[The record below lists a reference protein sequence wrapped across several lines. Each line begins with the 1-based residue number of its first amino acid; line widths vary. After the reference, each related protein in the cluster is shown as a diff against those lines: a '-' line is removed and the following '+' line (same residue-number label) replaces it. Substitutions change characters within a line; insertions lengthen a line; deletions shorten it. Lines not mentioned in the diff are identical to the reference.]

1 MKFNV
6 KEFVESLPQLDLT
19 VKTAPAE
26 FEERVQR
33 VRGELEKRG
42 LPCGFAYGNEM
53 RPGDTGWLTGYD
65 PQIESAGVV
74 IGPEK
79 VLLIGGPEGR
89 MLAEEMMQVGEFRS
103 LVEFKI
109 PEEDYPGVS
118 FSSLED
124 VLREACGRDVSTVG
138 LLTLPDIVPTS
149 VTNLLARHGKLADAS
164 DILLEFRYSKS
175 EGEQEMMRVAAGIS
189 TYGMRAMV
197 EAIEPGLRE
206 TEVAACGEYTVKAMG
221 SDRYGFSTIVCS
233 GVRAS
238 NVLGRASNKVI
249 ENGDM
254 VVLGISARYE
264 GLTSCLGRTVVVG
277 DAHPDQM
284 ELLSHALEAYEEAVK
299 HLRYG
304 GPARDVDITV
314 RKHLDRFGLSPLYS
328 LVHGIGWTE
337 AMEGKGA
344 ATQHS
349 IYTFPMNISVMVDLG
364 IFAEPFKSLPAQ
376 RVGLRYED
384 PYLINGEGKT
394 ERLTD
399 LTLRAEEL
407 LAHR

>member
-1 MKFNV
+1 MRFDV
-6 KEFVESLPQLDLT
+6 KDFVESLPQLDLT
-19 VKTAPAE
+19 VRTQRSE
-26 FEERVQR
+26 FEERVKR

-42 LPCGFAYGNEM
+42 LSCGFAYGNEM

-65 PQIESAGVV
+65 PQIESAAVV
-74 IGPEK
+74 VGPDK

-89 MLAEEMMQVGEFRS
+89 MYAEEMMQVGEYRN

-109 PEEDYPGVS
+109 PEEDYPGVG
-118 FSSLED
+118 FSRLEE
-124 VLREACGRDVSTVG
+124 VLLEACGRDISTIG
-138 LLTLPDIVPTS
+138 MLTLPDVVPTS
-149 VTNLLARHGKLADAS
+149 ITNLVARHGKLVDAS
-164 DILLEFRYSKS
+164 DILLDLRYNKS
-175 EGEQEMMRVAAGIS
+175 ESEQKLMRVAAKIS
-189 TYGMRAMV
+189 TCGMRAMA

-206 TEVAACGEYTVKAMG
+206 TEVAGCGEYAVKAMG
-221 SDRYGFSTIVCS
+221 ADRYGFSTIVSS

-249 ENGDM
+249 DRGDM

-277 DAHPDQM
+277 RAHPDQL
-284 ELLSHALEAYEEAVK
+284 ELLQHALEAYEEAVE

-304 GPARDVDITV
+304 GPARNVDTAA
-314 RKHLDRFGLSPLYS
+314 RRHLARFGLSPLYS

-349 IYTFPMNISVMVDLG
+349 TYSFHENISVMVDLG
-364 IFAEPFKSLPAQ
+364 IFGQSFRSLPPQ

-384 PYLINGEGKT
+384 PYLINSKGKT

-399 LTLRAEEL
+399 LTLKAQDL